1 MDAEIIYILVGLVL
15 FSIVAVFI
23 LRNDSGTKANTK
35 EAKREEILNGY
46 KKELYE
52 TLKELKDD
60 KDAKIAKKSELLKR
74 YNEELS
80 LNIFFDKIE
89 IREII
94 MELAENY

>member
-1 MDAEIIYILVGLVL
+1 MDGEIIYILVGVVL
-15 FSIVAVFI
+15 FSIVAFFI
-23 LRNDSGTKANTK
+23 FKNDSGTSANTK

-52 TLKELKDD
+52 TLKPLSDN
-60 KDAKIAKKSELLKR
+60 KDAKIAKKNELLKK
-74 YNEELS
+74 YSEELS
-80 LNIFFDKIE
+80 LNIFFDSIE

>member
-1 MDAEIIYILVGLVL
+1 MDGEIIYILIGIVL
-15 FSIVAVFI
+15 FAIVAFFI
-23 LRNDSGTKANTK
+23 LKNDSGTKANTK

-46 KKELYE
+46 RKELYE
-52 TLKELKDD
+52 TLKPLKDN

-80 LNIFFDKIE
+80 LNIFFEKIE

-94 MELAENY
+94 MELAENS